1 MPTRPP
7 ANNRRPYSYRGR
19 SRRAAADA
27 PTRRKTR
34 SLTGSIRKPVAAGL
48 LYPERKETL
57 ASSLRRFIPK
67 SVSGKTKAVGL
78 VIPHGSWNGCG
89 PCIGQA
95 LSSLQWPA
103 RVVVLGPT
111 HERTAPPGCF
121 IQTQG
126 QWQMP
131 GGTLKIDEPLARL
144 ILEKNP
150 EMTADPEFLL
160 DEYAHELP
168 LPFLQKIGKV
178 KKFVPVVVQTLDGAV
193 IGRLAQALAAAAQAF
208 PDEKTYWIATT
219 QIASYTPTE
228 AARQQVA
235 LVMDRIRAMDSEGL
249 IEAVFNRKIEMCG
262 AGAVAA
268 LLQAAQLCGARA
280 ANEISSQVVGSP
292 DAAVGMI
299 SVLFEEGQ
307 KR

>member
-1 MPTRPP
+1 MKPHSSDDSSDENNKKNSQDQETVDEHLLVGTPVTPP
-7 ANNRRPYSYRGR
+7 NLPFLEGGKQLGPYRLVRLLGQG
-19 SRRAAADA
+19 
-27 PTRRKTR
+27 
-34 SLTGSIRKPVAAGL
+34 GS
-48 LYPERKETL
+48 
-57 ASSLRRFIPK
+57 
-67 SVSGKTKAVGL
+67 
-78 VIPHGSWNGCG
+78 
-89 PCIGQA
+89 GQVWEA
-95 LSSLQWPA
+95 ESLQTGAVEIDGYPA
-103 RVVVLGPT
+103 ITMEL
-111 HERTAPPGCF
+111 
-121 IQTQG
+121 
-126 QWQMP
+126 MP

-150 EMTADPEFLL
+150 GMTADPEFLL
-160 DEYAHELP
+160 DEYVHELP

-193 IGRLAQALAAAAQAF
+193 IGRLAQALAASAQAF
-208 PDEKTYWIATT
+208 PDEKIYWIATT

-268 LLQAAQLCGARA
+268 VLQAAQICGARA
-280 ANEISSQVVGSP
+280 ADEISSQVVGSP